1 MNAPI
6 HPVVS
11 RIKKLL
17 GMKYGCH
24 DMHRLL
30 LDYAQETLP
39 AEMKSAMDE
48 HLKDCQPCLDY
59 LKTYR
64 ATICAT
70 HDCCKPA
77 AEMPPELQARLQ
89 EFIAKL

>member
-17 GMKYGCH
+17 GLGMGCY

-30 LDYAQETLP
+30 FDYAQETLP
-39 AEMKSAMDE
+39 TDLKAAMDE

-59 LKTYR
+59 LVTYR
-64 ATICAT
+64 KTIMATCECCQPAT
-70 HDCCKPA
+70 
-77 AEMPPELQARLQ
+77 EMPPELKQKLRS
-89 EFIAKL
+89 FIEKL

>member
-11 RIKKLL
+11 RIKNLL
-17 GMKYGCH
+17 GQKMGCY

-30 LDYAQETLP
+30 FDYAQETLP
-39 AEMKSAMDE
+39 TDLKAAMDD

-59 LKTYR
+59 LKMYR

-77 AEMPPELQARLQ
+77 TEIPEELKRKLQD
-89 EFIAKL
+89 FIAKL